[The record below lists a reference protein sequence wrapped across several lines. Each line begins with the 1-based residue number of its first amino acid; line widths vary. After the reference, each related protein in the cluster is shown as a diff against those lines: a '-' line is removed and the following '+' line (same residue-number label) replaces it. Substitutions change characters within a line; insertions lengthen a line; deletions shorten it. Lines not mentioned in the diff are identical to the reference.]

1 MFRISKYKCM
11 QNVIIAIVS
20 LSFTTAGF
28 SAAMNSARII
38 PSGKVYIIEGG
49 KVVGEFSKEGP
60 LPEGAFLRCEAKCT
74 VKLDD
79 AYMVAEPDTVFSV
92 NQMANSNELAVREG
106 TVYFSVSKTSRPLE
120 FSTPAG
126 NATMR
131 EVSLS
136 NSELNGY
143 VRASGSEAEIGVID
157 GGTMKVETASG
168 EMAIT
173 PGKQITI
180 ALIDP
185 ATSASASGSGD
196 GSTSMA
202 DIALGVA
209 GAGVIIAGGY
219 LLSTT
224 DGNRNSSKSNGSPS
238 SP

>member
-1 MFRISKYKCM
+1 
-11 QNVIIAIVS
+11 
-20 LSFTTAGF
+20 
-28 SAAMNSARII
+28 
-38 PSGKVYIIEGG
+38 
-49 KVVGEFSKEGP
+49 
-60 LPEGAFLRCEAKCT
+60 
-74 VKLDD
+74 
-79 AYMVAEPDTVFSV
+79 
-92 NQMANSNELAVREG
+92 
-106 TVYFSVSKTSRPLE
+106 
-120 FSTPAG
+120 
-126 NATMR
+126 MR